1 MKQTIIILGNPII
14 VDSDRVAKVR
24 QALKDGTPLNQVEKQ
39 FDWEDNREATTSGTT
54 SQQG

>member
-1 MKQTIIILGNPII
+1 
-14 VDSDRVAKVR
+14 VR